1 MSDALAIRGGRPVRT
16 APFPALRKWDYQEL
30 REVLDVFDTG
40 VTGRYGG
47 TKVVAFEKAF
57 AKAYGVPHAVASTSG
72 TAAIHVALGMLN
84 PEPGSE
90 VITAPITD
98 LGTIAPI
105 LYQQCL
111 PVFADVDP
119 ATFNLTPE
127 SVESQITD
135 RTVAIILVHLF
146 GTPCD
151 TDAVLEIARRR
162 SLTVIE
168 DCSQTHWTRLRGRLC
183 GTIGHIGVFSLQSSK
198 HMTTGEGGMTVT
210 ADPQFAERGA
220 FFQDK
225 GWARAAF
232 GPRAYRF
239 LAPNYRMPE
248 LSGAIG
254 LAQLRKLP
262 GIVQR
267 RRELGDRL
275 TAAIRDIPGILP
287 QRVVDGAE
295 HSYWQYGFT
304 VGREAPF
311 APKAFAEALRA
322 EGVPCGC
329 GYIGKPIFE
338 CAGCCWQRETFGT
351 SGLPYTLPG
360 VREIRYDESTCPG
373 ARDLLSRL
381 IHCGIHEAMA
391 PHDVDDIALAVR
403 KVARGLSAEV

>member
-1 MSDALAIRGGRPVRT
+1 MDETLASRGGKPVRST
-16 APFPALRKWDYQEL
+16 PFPVLRKWDYREL
-30 REVLDVFDTG
+30 HEVLDVFESG

-47 TKVVAFEKAF
+47 TKVEAFEKAF
-57 AKAYGVPHAVASTSG
+57 AEAYGVSHAVASTSG

-119 ATFNLTPE
+119 ETFNLTPE
-127 SVESQITD
+127 SIEAQITE

-151 TDAVLEIARRR
+151 TDAVMAIARRR
-162 SLTVIE
+162 RLAVIE
-168 DCSQTHWTRLRGRLC
+168 DCSQAHWTRLRERLS

-210 ADPQFAERGA
+210 SDPVLGERGA

-232 GPRAYRF
+232 GARAYRF
-239 LAPNYRMPE
+239 LAPNYRLPE

-262 GIVQR
+262 SIVSR
-267 RRELGDRL
+267 RRALGDRL
-275 TAAIRDIPGILP
+275 TAAIESTPGILP
-287 QRVVDGAE
+287 QRRQSGAE

-304 VGREAPF
+304 VTRGAPF
-311 APKAFAEALRA
+311 APKAFADALRA
-322 EGVPCGC
+322 EGIPCGF

-338 CAGCCWQRETFGT
+338 CAGCCWQRHTFGS

-360 VREIRYDESTCPG
+360 ARDIRYDESTCPG

-381 IHCGIHEAMA
+381 IHFGINEAMT
-391 PHDVDDIALAVR
+391 PGDIDDIASAIR
-403 KVARGLSAEV
+403 KVARGLSEEV

>member
-1 MSDALAIRGGRPVRT
+1 MDDVLASRGGKPVRT
-16 APFPALRKWDYQEL
+16 TPFPALRKWDYQEL
-30 REVLDVFDTG
+30 REVLDVFDAG

-47 TKVVAFEKAF
+47 KKVEAFEKAF
-57 AKAYGVPHAVASTSG
+57 AEAYGVPHAVASTSG

-119 ATFNLTPE
+119 DTFNMSPASIE
-127 SVESQITD
+127 SLITD
-135 RTVAIILVHLF
+135 RTVAILLVHLF

-151 TDAVLEIARRR
+151 TDAVMEIARRR

-168 DCSQTHWTRLRGRLC
+168 DCSQTHWTRLRGRLA

-198 HMTTGEGGMTVT
+198 HMTTGEGGMTIT
-210 ADPQFAERGA
+210 AEARFAERGA

-275 TAAIRDIPGILP
+275 TAAIRDVTGILP
-287 QRVVDGAE
+287 QRVLPGAE

-304 VGREAPF
+304 VCREAPF

-322 EGVPCGC
+322 EGIPCGC
-329 GYIGKPIFE
+329 GYIGRPIFE
-338 CAGCCWQRETFGT
+338 CAGCCWQRD
-351 SGLPYTLPG
+351 TL
-360 VREIRYDESTCPG
+360 D
-373 ARDLLSRL
+373 
-381 IHCGIHEAMA
+381 
-391 PHDVDDIALAVR
+391 R
-403 KVARGLSAEV
+403 KSVV

>member
-1 MSDALAIRGGRPVRT
+1 MNRTLAIHGGKPVRT
-16 APFPALRKWDYQEL
+16 TPFPVLRKWDYQEL
-30 REVLDVFDTG
+30 REILDVFETG

-47 TKVVAFEKAF
+47 QKVEAFEKAF
-57 AKAYGVPHAVASTSG
+57 AQAYGVPHAVASTSG

-98 LGTIAPI
+98 LGSIAPI

-119 ATFNLTPE
+119 ETYNMTPAAVA
-127 SVESQITD
+127 SLITE
-135 RTVAIILVHLF
+135 RTAAIILVHLF

-151 TDAVLEIARRR
+151 TDAVLEVARRR
-162 SLTVIE
+162 KITVIE
-168 DCSQTHWTRLRGRLC
+168 DCSQTHWTRLRERLC

-198 HMTTGEGGMTVT
+198 HMTTGEGGMTIT
-210 ADPQFAERGA
+210 SDPRFAERGA

-248 LSGAIG
+248 VSGAIG

-262 GIVQR
+262 EIVKR
-267 RRELGDRL
+267 RRGLGDRL
-275 TAAIRDIPGILP
+275 TAAIRGAAGVRP
-287 QRVVDGAE
+287 QRVLPGAE
-295 HSYWQYGFT
+295 HSYWHYGVT
-304 VGREAPF
+304 VDATAPF
-311 APKAFAEALRA
+311 TAMAFAEALQA
-322 EGVPCGC
+322 EGVPCAY

-338 CAGCCWQRETFGT
+338 CAQCCWQRDTFGT

-360 VREIRYDESTCPG
+360 VRDIRYDGSTCPG
-373 ARDLLSRL
+373 ARDLLNRMVYW
-381 IHCGIHEAMA
+381 GIHEAMN
-391 PHDVDDIALAVR
+391 PRDIDDMAAAVHKVAAALA
-403 KVARGLSAEV
+403 AGA

>member
-1 MSDALAIRGGRPVRT
+1 MSETLACRGGKPVRT
-16 APFPALRKWDYQEL
+16 KPFPALRKWDYREL
-30 REVLDVFDTG
+30 REVLDVFDSG

-47 TKVVAFEKAF
+47 KKVEAFEKAF
-57 AKAYGVPHAVASTSG
+57 AEAYGVPHAVASTSG

-98 LGTIAPI
+98 LGTISPI

-119 ATFNLTPE
+119 ATFNLTPASIE
-127 SVESQITD
+127 PLITE
-135 RTVAIILVHLF
+135 RTVAILLVHLF

-151 TDAVLEIARRR
+151 VDGVMDIARRR

-168 DCSQTHWTRLRGRLC
+168 DCSQCHWTRLRERLC
-183 GTIGHIGVFSLQSSK
+183 GTIGHIGAFSLQSSK
-198 HMTTGEGGMTVT
+198 HMTTGEGGMTIT
-210 ADPQFAERGA
+210 ADPRFGERGA

-225 GWARAAF
+225 GWARAAY

-262 GIVQR
+262 DIVAHR
-267 RRELGDRL
+267 RALGGRL
-275 TAAIRDIPGILP
+275 TLAIRGAPGLKP
-287 QRVVDGAE
+287 QRVLPEAE
-295 HSYWQYGFT
+295 HSYWQYGITIDPDAAFS
-304 VGREAPF
+304 A
-311 APKAFAEALRA
+311 KAFAEALRA
-322 EGVPCGC
+322 EGVPCGA
-329 GYIGKPIFE
+329 GYIGEPIFE
-338 CAGCCWQRETFGT
+338 CAQCCWQRETFGI

-360 VREIRYDESTCPG
+360 VHDIRYDESSCPG
-373 ARDLLSRL
+373 ARDLLNRMV
-381 IHCGIHEAMA
+381 HWGIHEAMA
-391 PHDVDDIALAVR
+391 GEDIDDMATAVL
-403 KVARGLSAEV
+403 KVAQGLATGA